1 LRVTAALRDIIDTFQ
16 SVDAQTRME
25 LLLDY
30 SKKLPPLPERL
41 WAARDAGIGRIHEC
55 MTPVFLYI
63 ERTDAA
69 GSTNGVIRIHADVA
83 PEAPTVRGFVSLLV
97 RALEGSSREEVQ
109 QVPNDLVHQLG
120 LNDLL
125 RMNREVGLSAVL
137 SRIKREAMASG

>member
-1 LRVTAALRDIIDTFQ
+1 MTSALRDIIDIFQ
-16 SVDAQTRME
+16 SVDPQMRLE

-30 SKKLPPLPERL
+30 SKKLPPLPEHL
-41 WAARDAGIGRIHEC
+41 HAARDAGLGRVHEC
-55 MTPVFLYI
+55 QTPVFLFI
-63 ERTDAA
+63 ERDVDVT
-69 GSTNGVIRIHADVA
+69 SPNGTLHIHADVG

-97 RALEGSSREEVQ
+97 RGLEGASCEEIQ

-137 SRIKREAMASG
+137 SRIKREAQRAM